1 MGWCLVGLKDLKAVS
16 PHTSLAEL
24 GMDSMMAVEIKQTL
38 EREFELFLTA
48 QDIRGL
54 NFAKLQEILAQDI
67 SKKSANGGDAESG
80 EILTGMKLLVRV
92 IGNDQI
98 SNETCLA
105 LQTRAEPGRTEI
117 FLVPGIEGF
126 GNVFKGLTPKLKSP
140 ACALQ
145 LGNDD
150 TQCSINAMADKL
162 VKVKI

>member
-1 MGWCLVGLKDLKAVS
+1 MACYLVGLKDLKTVS

-54 NFAKLQEILAQDI
+54 NFAKLQEMSAQDTK
-67 SKKSANGGDAESG
+67 KKSTNGGDAGSG

-162 VKVKI
+162 VKVRL